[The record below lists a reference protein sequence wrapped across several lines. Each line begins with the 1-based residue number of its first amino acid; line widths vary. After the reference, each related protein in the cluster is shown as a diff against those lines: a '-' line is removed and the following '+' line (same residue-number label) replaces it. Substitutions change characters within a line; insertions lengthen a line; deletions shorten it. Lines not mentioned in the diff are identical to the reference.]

1 MERNDELMH
10 YGVMG
15 KKWGVRR
22 GNVSEAYS
30 KASAKRD
37 KLNRNVSKT
46 KTAYE
51 RATVKANTGA
61 SAKYKKLQA
70 KADKAQYKADKKKY
84 GMFANPSK
92 AKELQAKAD
101 KAQYKADK
109 YKHKAQKRANDEGKR
124 KAEYIKAQY
133 KAEKWMR
140 SMDKVFKNADL
151 SSIQSS
157 TKERG
162 RNFVKN
168 VS

>member
-1 MERNDELMH
+1 MH

-15 KKWGVRR
+15 MKWGVRR
-22 GNVSEAYS
+22 GNVSKAYS

-37 KLNRNVSKT
+37 KLQENVSKT

-84 GMFANPSK
+84 GMFTNSSK

-101 KAQYKADK
+101 KAQYKA
-109 YKHKAQKRANDEGKR
+109 
-124 KAEYIKAQY
+124 EYIKAQR
-133 KAEKWMR
+133 KAEKWMQ
-140 SMDKVFKNADL
+140 SMDKTFKNTDL
-151 SSIQSS
+151 SSVPSS

>member
-10 YGVMG
+10 
-15 KKWGVRR
+15 
-22 GNVSEAYS
+22 
-30 KASAKRD
+30 
-37 KLNRNVSKT
+37 
-46 KTAYE
+46 YE

-61 SAKYKKLQA
+61 SAKYKK
-70 KADKAQYKADKKKY
+70 
-84 GMFANPSK
+84 
-92 AKELQAKAD
+92 LQAKAD

>member
-15 KKWGVRR
+15 MKCGVRR

-51 RATVKANTGA
+51 RATVKANTGV

-70 KADKAQYKADKKKY
+70 KAD
-84 GMFANPSK
+84 
-92 AKELQAKAD
+92 
-101 KAQYKADK
+101 
-109 YKHKAQKRANDEGKR
+109 
-124 KAEYIKAQY
+124 KAQY